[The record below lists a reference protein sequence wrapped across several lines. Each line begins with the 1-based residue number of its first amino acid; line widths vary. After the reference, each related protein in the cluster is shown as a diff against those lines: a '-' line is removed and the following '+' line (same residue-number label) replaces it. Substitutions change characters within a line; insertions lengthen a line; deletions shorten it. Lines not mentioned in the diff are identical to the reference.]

1 MQPLTSDAHEA
12 VGEDGQVNG
21 VKLCTHHA
29 GHLGP
34 HRYADVP
41 SLSHLCLAAWLH
53 QDGTGG
59 KGAEGLEEVQEE
71 GRFTLRKDMTRPV
84 MMLMN
89 FTKPP
94 WSWCSITYV
103 RWEWPVALMR
113 SSHLRV
119 YPADGEDYSS
129 EASPTSVSAWL
140 FPITS

>member
-34 HRYADVP
+34 HRDADVP

-59 KGAEGLEEVQEE
+59 KGAEGLEEPGQAPPQPGTPHAQAKEHPNRE
-71 GRFTLRKDMTRPV
+71 GTPESSRLPQLGPENRPPTTTARAPQFTMGLTPHTPTLARPQ
-84 MMLMN
+84 
-89 FTKPP
+89 
-94 WSWCSITYV
+94 
-103 RWEWPVALMR
+103 
-113 SSHLRV
+113 
-119 YPADGEDYSS
+119 
-129 EASPTSVSAWL
+129 PTCCCQ
-140 FPITS
+140 